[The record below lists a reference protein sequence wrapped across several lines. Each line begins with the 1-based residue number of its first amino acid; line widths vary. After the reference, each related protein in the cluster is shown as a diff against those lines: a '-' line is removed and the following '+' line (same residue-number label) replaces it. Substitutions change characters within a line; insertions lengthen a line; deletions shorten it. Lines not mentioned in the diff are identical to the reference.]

1 MRHLILT
8 LLLSRSAPAWAV
20 PTGAP
25 PDLERIEQVRARE
38 AELMERVRA
47 FDLRRY
53 EELVALKVSD
63 PRSYLRAL
71 VRVAA
76 MVDGPSEPPELASLR
91 EALTAL
97 SHANP
102 NPALLSAADQHAL
115 ADEVRRLAASV
126 FEVKQA
132 ERRRRIAELQA
143 TLAALE
149 ADVERRDRDRAAL
162 IERFLE
168 QFLVGRI
175 DL

>member
-1 MRHLILT
+1 MLHFVLT
-8 LLLSRSAPAWAV
+8 LLLSSPAWAV

-25 PDLERIEQVRARE
+25 PDLERIEAVRARE

-76 MVDGPSEPPELASLR
+76 MVDGPSEPPELAPLR
-91 EALTAL
+91 DALTAL
-97 SHANP
+97 AQANP
-102 NPALLSAADQHAL
+102 NPSQLGAAEQRALI
-115 ADEVRRLAASV
+115 DEVRRLAGSV

-132 ERRRRIAELQA
+132 ERRRRITELQA
-143 TLAALE
+143 TLASLE
-149 ADVERRDRDRAAL
+149 ADVERRDRDRDAL
-162 IERFLE
+162 IERFIE
-168 QFLVGRI
+168 QFMLGRI